1 MKDFL
6 PSLPANRW
14 LFFFCCFVFLN
25 LINCCYYFILACL
38 FAAVS
43 GQLHQ
48 AETSAESWDFLSSW
62 DCFLVVLLL
71 LQRSTLK
78 SGPPANQSDALLLI
92 RIFEARFSVL
102 IERLIELFV
111 ACKARRQLKFYPQL
125 VYSVPLRYGGCSGG
139 PWPWTW
145 IWVACVLDFW
155 SLCGCAFL
163 NHGLLFLGTGQIVLS
178 NHGLGACMHGN
189 VHGL

>member
-6 PSLPANRW
+6 PLLPTNRW

-43 GQLHQ
+43 CQLHQ
-48 AETSAESWDFLSSW
+48 AEISAESWDFLSSW
-62 DCFLVVLLL
+62 DCFLVVLQ
-71 LQRSTLK
+71 QRSTLK
-78 SGPPANQSDALLLI
+78 SGPPANQSDTLLI
-92 RIFEARFSVL
+92 RTLRHAFPFWLSAWLSFL
-102 IERLIELFV
+102 
-111 ACKARRQLKFYPQL
+111 QLKFYPQL
-125 VYSVPLRYGGCSGG
+125 VYSVPLRYGCCSGG

-163 NHGLLFLGTGQIVLS
+163 NHGLLFLGTG
-178 NHGLGACMHGN
+178 
-189 VHGL
+189 